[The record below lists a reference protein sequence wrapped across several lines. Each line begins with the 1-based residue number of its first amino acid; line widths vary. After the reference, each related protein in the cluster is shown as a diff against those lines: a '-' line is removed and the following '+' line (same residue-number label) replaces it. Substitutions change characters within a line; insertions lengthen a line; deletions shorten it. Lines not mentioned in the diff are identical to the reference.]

1 MQLCVFG
8 SSACGADN
16 ISCLPITEPSSMSA
30 TLGGSSGIHCPP
42 VGSSGIHCLPVG
54 SRAHIVD
61 GAAVV
66 VQVSKA
72 D

>member
-1 MQLCVFG
+1 VQLCVFG

-30 TLGGSSGIHCPP
+30 TLGGSR
-42 VGSSGIHCLPVG
+42 GIHCLPVG

-61 GAAVV
+61 GTAVV
-66 VQVSKA
+66 VQVSRA
-72 D
+72 N